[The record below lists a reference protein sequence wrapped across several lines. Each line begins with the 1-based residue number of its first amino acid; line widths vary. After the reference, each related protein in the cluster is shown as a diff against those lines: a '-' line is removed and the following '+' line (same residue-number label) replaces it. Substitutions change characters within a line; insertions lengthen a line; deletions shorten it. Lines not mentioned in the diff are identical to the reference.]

1 VSETLELGGKRLTV
15 RPLARSDRAALEL
28 FAVEAPA
35 HDLLFLDRDIRHP
48 KVVEAWL
55 AACEAGDVQSLVAL
69 DGGRIVA
76 TTASIRDPLS
86 WSRHVCELRLLVLPE
101 ARGIGLG
108 RMLLDR
114 CVARAIE
121 AGAAKLVARMTSD
134 QQGAITLFEETGFRA
149 EALLA
154 AHVRDDAGAPY
165 DLAILSLDPAREAAR
180 QAAFGE

>member
-1 VSETLELGGKRLTV
+1 VSETLELGGRRIEVRALT
-15 RPLARSDRAALEL
+15 RGDRAALEL
-28 FAVEAPA
+28 FAVEVPA

-55 AACEAGDVQSLVAL
+55 AAGEAGDVQSLVAL
-69 DGGRIVA
+69 EGGRIVA

-86 WSRHVCELRLLVLPE
+86 WSRHVCELRLLVLPA

-108 RMLLDR
+108 RALLDR
-114 CVARAIE
+114 CVASAVE

-134 QQGAITLFEETGFRA
+134 QAGAITLFEETGFRG

-154 AHVRDDAGAPY
+154 AHVRDAAGTPY

-180 QAAFGE
+180 QAAFDE